1 MRASVTRA
9 YWRAVA
15 GPEVCRVAMERG
27 VAHEFATSLKPIGM
41 EKLVVAPGVSLRE
54 LREIEREVAA

>member
-1 MRASVTRA
+1 
-9 YWRAVA
+9 
-15 GPEVCRVAMERG
+15 MERG